1 MKGTTQNINHNN
13 FTFSE
18 VCSIKCLNGGRCYK
32 GNQCVCPAE
41 YTGYYCQTPVCSPP
55 CQNQGVCVR
64 PGTCYCPYGYFGS
77 SCERGQYQMPR
88 FFFGLQF
95 AEACHFETRKHQ
107 MTHDLSQKSLFSIA
121 HVFLC
126 LIVLISWVLEYIYLY
141 IKPELTKALFCL
153 FASRSRRSVILLISD
168 YSYVL
173 SQMQIVSAEL

>member
-1 MKGTTQNINHNN
+1 MEGGATREISVSVLLNTRGITARHLYVALHVR
-13 FTFSE
+13 TRAYVCARAPAIARMGISVLLVRE
-18 VCSIKCLNGGRCYK
+18 VSTKCH
-32 GNQCVCPAE
+32 V
-41 YTGYYCQTPVCSPP
+41 
-55 CQNQGVCVR
+55 
-64 PGTCYCPYGYFGS
+64 
-77 SCERGQYQMPR
+77 
-88 FFFGLQF
+88 FFGLQF

-126 LIVLISWVLEYIYLY
+126 LIVLISRVLEYIYLY